1 MATHLQY
8 SCLDTS
14 MEREAWWATVHVVAE
29 SQTRLSTSAGAQ
41 HEYPP
46 NPFTLLQMVTWL
58 SSIHKYIYVASS
70 LSVHLL
76 MGVWVVSIFWL
87 L

>member
-14 MEREAWWATVHVVAE
+14 MEREAWRATVHGVAE
-29 SQTRLSTSAGAQ
+29 CQTQLSTSAGAQ

-46 NPFTLLQMVTWL
+46 KMATWL
-58 SSIHKYIYVASS
+58 SSILKYIYVASS
-70 LSVHLL
+70 LSV
-76 MGVWVVSIFWL
+76 IF
-87 L
+87 